1 MGDPPNSKFI
11 PSKHLPLFSAS
22 GRSAGAFKEF
32 CMGPLTNIRVLDLT
46 RVLAGPWATQILADF
61 GAEVIKIEKPGEGDD
76 TRGWGPPFIDNADGS
91 RGDAAYYLACNRGK
105 SSVCIDMAN
114 PEGQKLIREL
124 AAKSDIVIENF
135 KVGGL
140 KKYGLDY
147 ASLKAV
153 NPNLIYCSITGFGQN
168 GPYAQRAGYDF
179 MIQGMGGLM
188 SITGERD
195 DLPGGG
201 PQKVGVAV
209 ADIFTGLYATIAI
222 LAALHHRDKTGEG
235 QYIDLALLD
244 TQVAIIANLNLN
256 YLVSGKVPGRMGNA
270 HANIVPYQTF
280 ATADGHIIIAVGN
293 DRQFKEFSAIIGMP
307 KLSQD
312 QRFTSNRGRVEH
324 RGELIPLLVG
334 PLKARTTSEWVEAFE
349 AAAIPCGPI
358 NSLDQVFANEQVLAR
373 GLQIGLTREDGV
385 QVPGVANPIQFS
397 ATPVEYDKAPPR
409 LGDGTERVLRDI
421 LGLHQ
426 EAIAHLRSA
435 RIVG

>member
-1 MGDPPNSKFI
+1 MI
-11 PSKHLPLFSAS
+11 VHCKHLIAAMAS
-22 GRSAGAFKEF
+22 GKHGVMA
-32 CMGPLTNIRVLDLT
+32 GPLKNIRVLDLT

-76 TRGWGPPFIDNADGS
+76 TRGWGPPFLKNADGS

-105 SSVCIDMAN
+105 SSVCIDMAK
-114 PEGQKLIREL
+114 PEGQTLIREL
-124 AAKSDIVIENF
+124 AAKSDIVMENF

-147 ASLKAV
+147 DSLKAV
-153 NPNLIYCSITGFGQN
+153 NPKLIYCSITGFGQN

-179 MIQGMGGLM
+179 MIQGMAGLM

-209 ADIFTGLYATIAI
+209 ADLFTGLYATTAI
-222 LAALHHRDKTGEG
+222 LAALHHRDQTGEG

-244 TQVAIIANLNLN
+244 TQVAVIANLNLN

-293 DRQFKEFSAIIGMP
+293 DRQFKEFCAIIGVP
-307 KLSQD
+307 KLAQD
-312 QRFTSNRGRVEH
+312 ERFAVNRGRVEH
-324 RGELIPLLVG
+324 RNELIPLLVE
-334 PLKARTTSEWVEAFE
+334 PMKARTTSQWVEAFE

-397 ATPVEYDKAPPR
+397 ATPIEYDKPPPK
-409 LGDGTERVLRDI
+409 LGDGTERVLREV
-421 LGLHQ
+421 LGLDHN
-426 EAIAHLRSA
+426 AIAKLSSA
-435 RIVG
+435 KIVG